1 MSPNRVCVSPK
12 SPPGRCPSRGAWP
25 PGLDTPPSAGHAP
38 ALGRR
43 LLWPRPPRWD
53 LSCAGYAPLPARGGV
68 ASVPQPMGGRT
79 EEEAGPDAAAGRS
92 RCQRCPRPVSRE
104 PPPSRGARAGR
115 SRLIKWRF
123 KSKKRTFC
131 PVLCV
136 GTGEARGESVRFRHG
151 ASRHALRGANRDAP
165 SAPRGAARRPIT
177 ARRRRRTRGSANG
190 RGFLSWFR
198 NGLLATGVGVIAHVQ
213 SDTGRD
219 AAYGF
224 FALGGLCVSWAS
236 LSYSWALLRLR
247 RPLLLPLPGALGA
260 AGGAAIPALLWA
272 AALAL
277 YVGRLEVEV
286 GTEEPPPE

>member
-1 MSPNRVCVSPK
+1 MGWWGGA
-12 SPPGRCPSRGAWP
+12 GRAALRALRGGARY
-25 PGLDTPPSAGHAP
+25 S
-38 ALGRR
+38 LGR
-43 LLWPRPPRWD
+43 
-53 LSCAGYAPLPARGGV
+53 
-68 ASVPQPMGGRT
+68 VPQP
-79 EEEAGPDAAAGRS
+79 P
-92 RCQRCPRPVSRE
+92 PV
-104 PPPSRGARAGR
+104 PPPPT
-115 SRLIKWRF
+115 L
-123 KSKKRTFC
+123 
-131 PVLCV
+131 
-136 GTGEARGESVRFRHG
+136 
-151 ASRHALRGANRDAP
+151 
-165 SAPRGAARRPIT
+165 GAADLERADAWMLRK
-177 ARRRRRTRGSANG
+177 ALES
-190 RGFLSWFR
+190 GFLSWFR